1 MIPHLI
7 LALGTLCG
15 IFIVFLVI
23 SQTLNSTVNALSKIE
38 YLLVKELDFKKESIE
53 IKRILTEEKE
63 EENRRNQVTEA

>member
-1 MIPHLI
+1 MVPHLI

-15 IFIVFLVI
+15 IFILFLVI

-38 YLLVKELDFKKESIE
+38 YLLIKELDFKKESIE

-63 EENRRNQVTEA
+63 AEQRRNSPTES